1 MIFEIYFLPKIYIK
15 TMPKML
21 HSYLG
26 VNIILKFD
34 IYLKQFFT
42 KEYQYSKISIND
54 QQRNLRQ
61 NGGKIIFVVNSNV

>member
-1 MIFEIYFLPKIYIK
+1 
-15 TMPKML
+15 ML

-61 NGGKIIFVVNSNV
+61 NGGNIKFVVNSNV